1 MPLKLDLS
9 QFSLNQFRSY
19 ARFDNGQE
27 EKLRSALDHHFAVER
42 FVCAL
47 ETAIKQRPGI
57 LIGGVPIG
65 ESTDGQIVFQITCM
79 HKIDNGV
86 ACDDFFTAVCHRESV
101 EEFCAEL
108 EEQYQRSAGIYLS
121 ALDPKLTKKR
131 AVRLHHRRGTKVVSP
146 NGLPVKC
153 VDRTSRW
160 GNPFEIGKHGTR
172 EEVVQKYCDWFL
184 TGTEPRKIGR
194 YIVDPRRLRDHIH
207 ELKGFNLACCRP
219 GLPCH
224 ADFLLEQANQPK
236 PTLQGGKET

>member
-65 ESTDGQIVFQITCM
+65 ESRDGQIVFQITCM

-108 EEQYQRSAGIYLS
+108 EEQYQRSAGIYFS

-131 AVRLHHRRGTKVVSP
+131 AVRLHLAAGSWGTNRGKP
-146 NGLPVKC
+146 LPILRWLYSLTSAIHVGNQSDSGK
-153 VDRTSRW
+153 DRLDIRTDASV
-160 GNPFEIGKHGTR
+160 F
-172 EEVVQKYCDWFL
+172 
-184 TGTEPRKIGR
+184 
-194 YIVDPRRLRDHIH
+194 
-207 ELKGFNLACCRP
+207 AS
-219 GLPCH
+219 
-224 ADFLLEQANQPK
+224 A
-236 PTLQGGKET
+236 

>member
-1 MPLKLDLS
+1 MPPKLDLS
-9 QFSLNQFRSY
+9 QFSLKHFRSY
-19 ARFDNGQE
+19 ARFDNGQK
-27 EKLRSALDHHFAVER
+27 EKLRSALDHHFAVECL
-42 FVCAL
+42 VCAL
-47 ETAIKQRPGI
+47 ETAIKHRSGI

-79 HKIDNGV
+79 HKIENGV
-86 ACDDFFTAVCHRESV
+86 ACDDIFTGVCHRESV

-131 AVRLHHRRGTKVVSP
+131 AVRLHHRRGAKVVSP

-160 GNPFEIGKHGTR
+160 GNPFEIG
-172 EEVVQKYCDWFL
+172 
-184 TGTEPRKIGR
+184 R

-207 ELKGFNLACCRP
+207 ELRGFNLACCRP

-224 ADFLLEQANQPK
+224 ADSLLEQANQLK
-236 PTLQGGKET
+236 PTLRGGKET

>member
-42 FVCAL
+42 LVCAL
-47 ETAIKQRPGI
+47 ETAIKHRPGI

-65 ESTDGQIVFQITCM
+65 ESTDGRIVFQITCM
-79 HKIDNGV
+79 HKIENGV

-131 AVRLHHRRGTKVVSP
+131 AVRLHHRRGTNVVSP

-153 VDRTSRW
+153 VDRTISLGQPVRDWQARYQRRSHSEISRLV
-160 GNPFEIGKHGTR
+160 F
-172 EEVVQKYCDWFL
+172 D
-184 TGTEPRKIGR
+184 GTEPRKIGR

-207 ELKGFNLACCRP
+207 ELRGFNLACCRP

-236 PTLQGGKET
+236 PTLRGGKET